1 MQEPKEK
8 IIGVEFKHL
17 VSHGDER
24 GFFREVIRDSDP
36 FFKGGF
42 KQWSHSLMSKNTVK
56 AWHYHHLQT
65 DWWYLGIGKIQVV
78 LIDHREESSTKGKKL
93 DFVLSGQDSNQGLQ
107 SVVKIP
113 PGVLHGCK
121 VLSESAHL
129 FYITS
134 EEYDST
140 DEGRIPFNSL
150 EQHNWGQDSKLIVAD
165 NDKKAFIPKSPLKN
179 N

>member
-1 MQEPKEK
+1 MQQAMKKIKKENIDK
-8 IIGVEFKHL
+8 ATIIGVEFKHL

-36 FFKGGF
+36 FFQGGF
-42 KQWSHSLMSKNTVK
+42 KQWSHSLMAKNTVK

-65 DWWYLGIGKIQVV
+65 DWWYLGIGTIQVV
-78 LIDHREESSTKGKKL
+78 LIDNREDSPTKGEKM
-93 DFVLSGQDSNQGLQ
+93 DFRLSGQDSNKGLQ

-121 VLSESAHL
+121 VLSDSAHL

-140 DEGRIPFNSL
+140 DEGRIPFNLSL
-150 EQHNWGQDSKLIVAD
+150 IHI
-165 NDKKAFIPKSPLKN
+165 
-179 N
+179 